1 MGDVPRGV
9 VKFAGAVCFPTK
21 LPPQC
26 PFLKISLPKSSKTMY
41 ITTEKWK

>member
-9 VKFAGAVCFPTK
+9 VKFVGAVCFPTK
-21 LPPQC
+21 HPPKY
-26 PFLKISLPKSSKTMY
+26 FLKISLPKSSKTIY